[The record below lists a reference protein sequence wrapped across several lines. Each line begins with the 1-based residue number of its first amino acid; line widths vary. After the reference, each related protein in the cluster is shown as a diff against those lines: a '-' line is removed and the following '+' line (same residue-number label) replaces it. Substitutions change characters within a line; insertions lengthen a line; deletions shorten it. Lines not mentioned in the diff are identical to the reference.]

1 MSPILLPAD
10 YTPPALLRNE
20 HLQSALA
27 SSALRA
33 RRVNAAARDF
43 LAASVPEIIDCGDG
57 VRLLAQHTPPPVAPA
72 PLVVLLHG
80 WEGSADSLYMVS
92 AGARL
97 WQAGCRVLRLNLRDH
112 GGSEHLNPGIFH
124 SCRLD
129 EMVGAVA
136 ALRARHPEGGMSL
149 AGWSLGGNFALRI
162 AAAAPGI
169 GLQLAQVVALCPV
182 LDPEE
187 TMAALDGGFFGYRHY
202 FLRKWRRSLELKAA
216 AFPEHYRFGDL
227 ARFRYLEPMTEFFVT
242 RYAGFGDLRSYL
254 RGYALT
260 GDRLAAL
267 VAPTTVLLADDD
279 PVIPI
284 GGLARVD
291 WPVAASVTRS
301 RFGGHCGFLRD
312 WRLNSWLDDF
322 VVHALDA
329 ANGPRRPA

>member
-1 MSPILLPAD
+1 MSPVLLPSD

-33 RRVNAAARDF
+33 RRVNSMARDF
-43 LAASVPEIIDCGDG
+43 LAASVPEVVDCGEG
-57 VRLLAQHTPPPVAPA
+57 VRLLALHTPPLVAPA
-72 PLVVLLHG
+72 PLAVLLHG
-80 WEGSADSLYMVS
+80 WEGSAGSLYMVS
-92 AGARL
+92 AGARR
-97 WQAGCRVLRLNLRDH
+97 WRAGFRVVRLNLRDH
-112 GGSEHLNPGIFH
+112 GGSQQLNPGLFH

-136 ALRARHPEGGMSL
+136 ALRARHPEGALSRV
-149 AGWSLGGNFALRI
+149 GWSLGGNFALRI

-169 GLQLAQVVALCPV
+169 GLELARVVALGPV

-187 TMAALDGGFFGYRHY
+187 TMAALDGGFLGYRHY

-227 ARFRYLEPMTEFFVT
+227 GRFRYLEPMTEFFVT

-260 GDRLAAL
+260 GERLAAL
-267 VAPTTVLLADDD
+267 VAPTAVLLADDD
-279 PVIPI
+279 PVIPV
-284 GGLARVD
+284 GGLARVT
-291 WPVAASVTRS
+291 WPTAARVTRS
-301 RFGGHCGFLRD
+301 PFGGHCGFLRD
-312 WRLNSWLDDF
+312 WRLDSWLDDF

-329 ANGPRRPA
+329 GDGPRRPA

>member
-1 MSPILLPAD
+1 MNPVLLLPD

-27 SSALRA
+27 SSPLRA
-33 RRVNAAARDF
+33 RRVNGAARDF
-43 LAASVPEIIDCGDG
+43 VAASAPEIIDCGDG
-57 VRLLAQHTPPPVAPA
+57 VRLLALHTPPLVADA

-80 WEGSADSLYMVS
+80 WEGSAGSLYMVS

-97 WQAGCRVLRLNLRDH
+97 WRAGFRVVRLNMRDH
-112 GGSEHLNPGIFH
+112 GGSQHLNPGIFH

-136 ALRARHPEGGMSL
+136 ALRARHPAGPLSL

-169 GLQLAQVVALCPV
+169 GLELARVVALCPV

-187 TMAALDGGFFGYRHY
+187 TMAALDSGFFGYRHY

-216 AFPEHYRFGDL
+216 AFPERYRFGDL
-227 ARFRYLEPMTEFFVT
+227 GRFRYLEPMTEHFVT

-260 GDRLAAL
+260 GGRLAAL
-267 VAPTTVLLADDD
+267 AAPATVLLADDD
-279 PVIPI
+279 PVIPVA
-284 GGLARVD
+284 GLARVS
-291 WPVAASVTRS
+291 WPATVRVMRS

-312 WRLNSWLDDF
+312 WRLDSWLDDF

-329 ANGPRRPA
+329 GDGPRRPV